1 MSVLTN
7 TIHVA
12 LLDPAF
18 VPPPTLYSGD
28 QMKMKL
34 IVSIAL
40 FAAMSHAS
48 AADVVFEGPVIQ
60 WADLHYSSRAA
71 EAPAK
76 REAQSATESGF
87 VICPPSM
94 TFTVTSA
101 TMVCKKVCVKEG
113 ATRTCTI
120 YPEGSIIPAPA
131 VAGVPKSPSSSNM
144 VSDQDAARAAAAGAR
159 DMYNRQRR

>member
-1 MSVLTN
+1 
-7 TIHVA
+7 
-12 LLDPAF
+12 
-18 VPPPTLYSGD
+18 
-28 QMKMKL
+28 MKMKL

-94 TFTVTSA
+94 TLTVTSA

-131 VAGVPKSPSSSNM
+131 AAGVPKSPSS
-144 VSDQDAARAAAAGAR
+144 SDQDAARAAAAGAR